1 MLTHCISR
9 RLSHIIPALLLL
21 LFVYWLCLWVKMD
34 KSLRLTGTP
43 LCVNM
48 GGGVAG
54 DAAGNGTNCIA
65 AAAATTEPV
74 TTADVP
80 AEITGAAAPAAEA
93 AKVEIAERP
102 KPEEKAEKSEEAE
115 EAGDKKKQKEAKM
128 EEEEEEDD
136 DDAAEEKV
144 VAKDVVAWWKQM

>member
-9 RLSHIIPALLLL
+9 RLAHIIPALLLL

-48 GGGVAG
+48 GSGVAG
-54 DAAGNGTNCIA
+54 DAAGNGTNCIAA

-115 EAGDKKKQKEAKM
+115 EAGDKKKQKKAKKE

-136 DDAAEEKV
+136 DAEEKV